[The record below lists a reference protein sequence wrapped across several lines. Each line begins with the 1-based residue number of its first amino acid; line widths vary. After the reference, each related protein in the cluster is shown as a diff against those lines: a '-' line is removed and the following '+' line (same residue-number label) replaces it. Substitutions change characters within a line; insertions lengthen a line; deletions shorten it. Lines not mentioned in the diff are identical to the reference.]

1 MEIQGK
7 VIAVLPE
14 RSGISAR
21 GEWKSQTYVIETQ
34 EQYPKKMAF
43 DVFGA
48 DRIANFGIQF
58 GEVINVSFD
67 IDAHEYQGRYFNQIR
82 AWNVVRQAQQAPV
95 QGGGFSGNVQP
106 GAQAAQQAMA
116 SSANAAGVANPTN
129 PQNLF
134 PPAQPQQP
142 QSAAPSSDQ
151 FLQNRHQSRQCL
163 QQPCKV
169 LWYKAV
175 IPDNRC
181 QYPGAKEPDRQN
193 PADTCP
199 RNWF

>member
-14 RSGISAR
+14 RSGVSAR

-48 DRIANFGIQF
+48 DRLAQFNIQS

-67 IDAHEYQGRYFNQIR
+67 IDAHEYQGRWFNSIR
-82 AWNVVRQAQQAPV
+82 AWNVTKVSQQAAA
-95 QGGGFSGNVQP
+95 QGGGFSGNAQSS
-106 GAQAAQQAMA
+106 AQAAQQAMA

-129 PQNLF
+129 QQNLF
-134 PPAQPQQP
+134 PPEQ
-142 QSAAPSSDQ
+142 QSAQQQAQQRGNSDDLP
-151 FLQNRHQSRQCL
+151 F
-163 QQPCKV
+163 
-169 LWYKAV
+169 
-175 IPDNRC
+175 
-181 QYPGAKEPDRQN
+181 
-193 PADTCP
+193 
-199 RNWF
+199 

>member
-14 RSGISAR
+14 RSGVSAR

-48 DRIANFGIQF
+48 DRLAQFNIQS

-67 IDAHEYQGRYFNQIR
+67 IDAHDYQGRWFNSIR
-82 AWNVVRQAQQAPV
+82 AWNVTKV
-95 QGGGFSGNVQP
+95 S
-106 GAQAAQQAMA
+106 QQAMA

-129 PQNLF
+129 QQNLF
-134 PPAQPQQP
+134 PPEQ
-142 QSAAPSSDQ
+142 QSAQQQEQQRGNSDDLP
-151 FLQNRHQSRQCL
+151 F
-163 QQPCKV
+163 
-169 LWYKAV
+169 
-175 IPDNRC
+175 
-181 QYPGAKEPDRQN
+181 
-193 PADTCP
+193 
-199 RNWF
+199 

>member
-1 MEIQGK
+1 MKIQGK

-14 RSGISAR
+14 RSGFSAR

-48 DRIANFGIQF
+48 DRLAQFNIQS

-82 AWNVVRQAQQAPV
+82 AWNVTKVSQ
-95 QGGGFSGNVQP
+95 
-106 GAQAAQQAMA
+106 QAAQQAMA

-129 PQNLF
+129 QQNLF
-134 PPAQPQQP
+134 PPEQ
-142 QSAAPSSDQ
+142 QSAQQQAQQRGNSDDLP
-151 FLQNRHQSRQCL
+151 F
-163 QQPCKV
+163 
-169 LWYKAV
+169 
-175 IPDNRC
+175 
-181 QYPGAKEPDRQN
+181 
-193 PADTCP
+193 
-199 RNWF
+199 

>member
-14 RSGISAR
+14 RSGVSAR

-48 DRIANFGIQF
+48 DRIASFGIHS

-82 AWNVVRQAQQAPV
+82 AWNVTKVSQQTAA
-95 QGGGFSGNVQP
+95 QGGGFSGNVLSS
-106 GAQAAQQAMA
+106 AQAAQQAMA

-129 PQNLF
+129 QQNLF
-134 PPAQPQQP
+134 PPEQ
-142 QSAAPSSDQ
+142 QSAQQQAQQRGNSDDLP
-151 FLQNRHQSRQCL
+151 F
-163 QQPCKV
+163 
-169 LWYKAV
+169 
-175 IPDNRC
+175 
-181 QYPGAKEPDRQN
+181 
-193 PADTCP
+193 
-199 RNWF
+199 

>member
-14 RSGISAR
+14 RSGVSAR

-48 DRIANFGIQF
+48 DRIANFGIQL

-82 AWNVVRQAQQAPV
+82 AWNVTKVQQQAPS
-95 QGGGFSGNVQP
+95 QGGGFSGNVQS

-116 SSANAAGVANPTN
+116 SSANAAGMANPTN

-134 PPAQPQQP
+134 PPAQ
-142 QSAAPSSDQ
+142 QSAQQQAQQLGDSSDLP
-151 FLQNRHQSRQCL
+151 F
-163 QQPCKV
+163 
-169 LWYKAV
+169 
-175 IPDNRC
+175 
-181 QYPGAKEPDRQN
+181 
-193 PADTCP
+193 
-199 RNWF
+199 

>member
-14 RSGISAR
+14 RSGVSAR

-48 DRIANFGIQF
+48 DRIASFGIQF

-82 AWNVVRQAQQAPV
+82 AWNVTKVSQ
-95 QGGGFSGNVQP
+95 
-106 GAQAAQQAMA
+106 QAAQQAMA

-129 PQNLF
+129 QQNLF
-134 PPAQPQQP
+134 PPEQ
-142 QSAAPSSDQ
+142 QSA
-151 FLQNRHQSRQCL
+151 
-163 QQPCKV
+163 QQQAQQRGNYDDLP
-169 LWYKAV
+169 
-175 IPDNRC
+175 
-181 QYPGAKEPDRQN
+181 
-193 PADTCP
+193 
-199 RNWF
+199 F

>member
-14 RSGISAR
+14 RSGVSAR

-48 DRIANFGIQF
+48 DRLAQFNIQS

-82 AWNVVRQAQQAPV
+82 AWNVTKVSQ
-95 QGGGFSGNVQP
+95 
-106 GAQAAQQAMA
+106 QAAQQAMA
-116 SSANAAGVANPTN
+116 SSANAAGVANTTN
-129 PQNLF
+129 QQNLF
-134 PPAQPQQP
+134 PPEQ
-142 QSAAPSSDQ
+142 QSAQQQAQQRGNSDDLP
-151 FLQNRHQSRQCL
+151 F
-163 QQPCKV
+163 
-169 LWYKAV
+169 
-175 IPDNRC
+175 
-181 QYPGAKEPDRQN
+181 
-193 PADTCP
+193 
-199 RNWF
+199 

>member
-14 RSGISAR
+14 RSGVSAR

-48 DRIANFGIQF
+48 DRITSFGIQL

-67 IDAHEYQGRYFNQIR
+67 IDAHEYQGRFFNQIR
-82 AWNVVRQAQQAPV
+82 AWNVVHQAQQASV
-95 QGGGFSGNVQP
+95 QGGGYGGNVQS

-129 PQNLF
+129 QQNLF
-134 PPAQPQQP
+134 PPEQ
-142 QSAAPSSDQ
+142 QSAHQQAQQRGNSDDLP
-151 FLQNRHQSRQCL
+151 F
-163 QQPCKV
+163 
-169 LWYKAV
+169 
-175 IPDNRC
+175 
-181 QYPGAKEPDRQN
+181 
-193 PADTCP
+193 
-199 RNWF
+199 

>member
-14 RSGISAR
+14 RSGVSAR

-48 DRIANFGIQF
+48 DRLAQFNIQS

-82 AWNVVRQAQQAPV
+82 AWNVTKVSQ
-95 QGGGFSGNVQP
+95 
-106 GAQAAQQAMA
+106 QAAQQAMA
-116 SSANAAGVANPTN
+116 SSANDAGVANPTN
-129 PQNLF
+129 QQNLF
-134 PPAQPQQP
+134 PPEQ
-142 QSAAPSSDQ
+142 QSAQQQAQQRGNSDDLP
-151 FLQNRHQSRQCL
+151 F
-163 QQPCKV
+163 
-169 LWYKAV
+169 
-175 IPDNRC
+175 
-181 QYPGAKEPDRQN
+181 
-193 PADTCP
+193 
-199 RNWF
+199 